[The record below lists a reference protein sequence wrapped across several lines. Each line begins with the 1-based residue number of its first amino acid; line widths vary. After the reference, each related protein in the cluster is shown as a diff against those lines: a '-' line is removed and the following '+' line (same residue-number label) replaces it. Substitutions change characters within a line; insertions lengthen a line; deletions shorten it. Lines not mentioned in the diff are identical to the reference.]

1 MSILF
6 FIFSFSI
13 FHFTLYHTSRHYGD
27 CKVQCNSIYVE
38 TICLYYIGIDLME
51 FCQPFV
57 YCISLLSVTLPMNRT
72 KPIGHPNTNKTFWL
86 QIGPQSKTK
95 LNDEF
100 RFNPFSG
107 FQLLKCL
114 FFIRI
119 IFHLFFLFFFWNL

>member
-1 MSILF
+1 MSI
-6 FIFSFSI
+6 SFSLYAPLPI
-13 FHFTLYHTSRHYGD
+13 LPFTTSRHYGD
-27 CKVQCNSIYVE
+27 CKVQCNSIHID
-38 TICLYYIGIDLME
+38 TICLFVHWNWFDGILSA
-51 FCQPFV
+51 FCVLCFALV
-57 YCISLLSVTLPMNRT
+57 DLPMNRI
-72 KPIGHPNTNKTFWL
+72 KPIGHPNTNTTFWL